1 MPPFAPWTMM
11 AHMLGEEM
19 VENFGSEIDALNKV
33 LQGEALEKKIALII
47 ETISAFKYLGKR
59 VLVYV
64 RDAEAA
70 KLTNA
75 EMNEAGLKSVDFC
88 HMRSDERAT
97 AIGKFNDENQ
107 SEIDV
112 LITSFGLGADG
123 GNFHGACHV
132 GILLQYPDD
141 IRTIMTVQRSLHH
154 TGMKHNPIWVA
165 SHVDDTFDA
174 HEQCQLSLQEA
185 KIVAEVSP
193 QEFEAMSGQKIP
205 EIYESISGQHRLIC
219 AFEVVR
225 ELRKGMISCY
235 PRMRMHWPNMCTSE
249 AMAEGRFY
257 AAVGRFLMANPAAT
271 HRFTRATMEG
281 IASTWEECT
290 EISME
295 RVMGICPALPNPVTI
310 YNHVMP
316 GKGRGML

>member
-19 VENFGSEIDALNKV
+19 VENFGPEIDALNKV
-33 LQGEALEKKIALII
+33 LQGEALEKKISLII

-75 EMNEAGLKSVDFC
+75 EMNEAGLESVDFC

-97 AIGKFNDENQ
+97 AIGK
-107 SEIDV
+107 
-112 LITSFGLGADG
+112 
-123 GNFHGACHV
+123 
-132 GILLQYPDD
+132 
-141 IRTIMTVQRSLHH
+141 RRRSLQ
-154 TGMKHNPIWVA
+154 K
-165 SHVDDTFDA
+165 F
-174 HEQCQLSLQEA
+174 L
-185 KIVAEVSP
+185 

-205 EIYESISGQHRLIC
+205 EIHESISGQHRLIC